1 MSGSQTIIEL
11 LARGKAAAP
20 AITAPGRP
28 DLSYGALRDQAGATI
43 TALNA
48 LGAGRDDA
56 VAIVLPNGPEMAAA
70 FVAIAAGATTA
81 PLNPGYTA
89 GEFEFY
95 LQDLAARLLVVE
107 AGSTS
112 PAVAVARKLGI
123 PIAEPVVSPGAADRQ
138 LRITNSAGTSTVPAN
153 VFGGEVTIT
162 VPAARKKYC
171 T

>member
-70 FVAIAAGATTA
+70 FGAIAAATHALGA
-81 PLNPGYTA
+81 
-89 GEFEFY
+89 
-95 LQDLAARLLVVE
+95 
-107 AGSTS
+107 
-112 PAVAVARKLGI
+112 PAVADA
-123 PIAEPVVSPGAADRQ
+123 AERLDPGALSGATRTAYKERPGQ
-138 LRITNSAGTSTVPAN
+138 LDALRTTCKALA
-153 VFGGEVTIT
+153 
-162 VPAARKKYC
+162 
-171 T
+171 